1 MITYIQP
8 AWIYIQPIKKTIEE
22 KEVYKL
28 MGSVVEW
35 IVIMKNNKKLLSKN
49 YVTAGFLQQND
60 MEINTNDTVL
70 LELKTFI

>member
-1 MITYIQP
+1 
-8 AWIYIQPIKKTIEE
+8 
-22 KEVYKL
+22 

-60 MEINTNDTVL
+60 MEIDTNDTVL